1 MKKIEAIVRSEKVS
15 DIRNALEKI
24 NYTGLTLT
32 QVDGHGNQKGTIQ
45 KWKGIEH
52 KITII
57 PKTKIEIIVD
67 DGDVENIVETIAN
80 AARTGELGDG
90 KIFVYAVEA
99 VMRIRTGQKGACAF

>member
-1 MKKIEAIVRSEKVS
+1 MKKIEAIVRSEKIS

-45 KWKGIEH
+45 KWKGVEH

-57 PKTKIEIIVD
+57 PKTKVEIVVD
-67 DGDVENIVETIAN
+67 DGDAQKIIEVIAD

-90 KIFVYAVEA
+90 KIFVYAVET
-99 VMRIRTGQKGACAF
+99 VMRIRTGQCGPCAL

>member
-1 MKKIEAIVRSEKVS
+1 MKKIEAIVRSEKIS

-45 KWKGIEH
+45 KWKGVEH

-57 PKTKIEIIVD
+57 PKTKVEIVVD
-67 DGDVENIVETIAN
+67 DGDVQKIIEAIAD
-80 AARTGELGDG
+80 AARTGEVGDG
-90 KIFVYAVEA
+90 KIFVYAVET
-99 VMRIRTGQKGACAF
+99 VMRIRTGQCGSCAL

>member
-15 DIRNALEKI
+15 EIRSALEKI

-45 KWKGIEH
+45 KWKGVEH

-57 PKTKIEIIVD
+57 PKTKIEIVVD
-67 DGDVENIVETIAN
+67 DGDVKDIVEALSC

-90 KIFVYAVEA
+90 KIFVYTIDEVI
-99 VMRIRTGQKGACAF
+99 RIRTGQKGVCAL

>member
-15 DIRNALEKI
+15 EIRRALEKI

-57 PKTKIEIIVD
+57 PKIKIEIVVD
-67 DGDVENIVETIAN
+67 GGDVKNVIEAISC
-80 AARTGELGDG
+80 AARTGEVGDG
-90 KIFVYAVEA
+90 KIFVYTIDEVI
-99 VMRIRTGQKGACAF
+99 RIRTGQYGTCAL

>member
-45 KWKGIEH
+45 KWKGVEH

-57 PKTKIEIIVD
+57 PKTKIEVVVD
-67 DGDVENIVETIAN
+67 DGDVEKIVETIADE
-80 AARTGELGDG
+80 ARTGELGDG

-99 VMRIRTGQKGACAF
+99 VMRIRTGQKGACAL

>member
-45 KWKGIEH
+45 KWKGVEH

-57 PKTKIEIIVD
+57 PKTKIEVVVD
-67 DGDVENIVETIAN
+67 DGDVEKIVETIAD

-99 VMRIRTGQKGACAF
+99 VMRIRTGQKGACAL

>member
-1 MKKIEAIVRSEKVS
+1 MKKIEAIVRSEKIS

-45 KWKGIEH
+45 KWKGVEH

-57 PKTKIEIIVD
+57 PKTKVEIVVD
-67 DGDVENIVETIAN
+67 DGDAQKIIEVIAD

-90 KIFVYAVEA
+90 KIFVYAVET
-99 VMRIRTGQKGACAF
+99 VMRIRTGQCGSCAL

>member
-1 MKKIEAIVRSEKVS
+1 MKKIEAIVRSEKVVDVRS
-15 DIRNALEKI
+15 ALEKI

-45 KWKGIEH
+45 KWKGVEH

-57 PKTKIEIIVD
+57 PKTKIEIVVD
-67 DGDVENIVETIAN
+67 DSDVENIVETIAC

-90 KIFVYAVEA
+90 KIFVYTVDE
-99 VMRIRTGQKGACAF
+99 VMRIRTGQKGACAL

>member
-15 DIRNALEKI
+15 DIRNALERI
-24 NYTGLTLT
+24 SYTGLTLT

-45 KWKGIEH
+45 KWKGVEH

-57 PKTKIEIIVD
+57 PKTKIEVVVD
-67 DGDVENIVETIAN
+67 DGDVEKIVETIAD

-99 VMRIRTGQKGACAF
+99 VMRIRTGQKGACAL

>member
-45 KWKGIEH
+45 KWKGVEH

-57 PKTKIEIIVD
+57 PKTKLEVVVD
-67 DGDVENIVETIAN
+67 DGDVKKIVETIAD

-99 VMRIRTGQKGACAF
+99 VMRIRTGQYGPCAL